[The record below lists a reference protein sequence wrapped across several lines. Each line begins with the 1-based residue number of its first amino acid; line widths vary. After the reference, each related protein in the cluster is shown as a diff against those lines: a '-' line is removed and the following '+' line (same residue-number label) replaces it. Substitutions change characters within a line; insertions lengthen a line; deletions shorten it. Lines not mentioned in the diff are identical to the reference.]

1 MCYELIQFQTSKFK
15 LFNSLLLSVYL
26 KQKNKPLRLA
36 KSLKR
41 KGAIKYGLNGISR
54 QSDLYSD
61 TMYSNHNMKCYPK
74 QAQESNYKTWNK
86 ILILN
91 QATNRPFRTGPS
103 IQIIHSNT
111 NRIFPLSLMFIVILK
126 KCFFSLK
133 AFCGLVF
140 GLHSDFS
147 QDHDYSRPK
156 QGMFHLHFAL
166 SSEQKCC
173 SRKKCPCTCIM
184 VCKALGFQFLS

>member
-1 MCYELIQFQTSKFK
+1 MDSTWI
-15 LFNSLLLSVYL
+15 V
-26 KQKNKPLRLA
+26 
-36 KSLKR
+36 
-41 KGAIKYGLNGISR
+41 R
-54 QSDLYSD
+54 QSGLYSD
-61 TMYSNHNMKCYPK
+61 TMHSNHNMKCYPK
-74 QAQESNYKTWNK
+74 QAQEGNYKTWNK

-103 IQIIHSNT
+103 IQIIHSKT
-111 NRIFPLSLMFIVILK
+111 YRIFPLSLMFIGVILK

-147 QDHDYSRPK
+147 QDHDYSCPK
-156 QGMFHLHFAL
+156 QGMFLLQFAL

-173 SRKKCPCTCIM
+173 SRKMFIYMFPGLCLLVKLLDFSCCLKKSLKSP
-184 VCKALGFQFLS
+184 